1 MIENAQDEALIIL
14 AEECSEVIKIIS
26 KIHRYGLDTIAPW
39 WPGQDPETNQ
49 HKLACE
55 LGDLQAMIDIVS
67 DVFCIE
73 KTAIIYNAAAKKSKL
88 KNYSEHLKNY

>member
-1 MIENAQDEALIIL
+1 
-14 AEECSEVIKIIS
+14 
-26 KIHRYGLDTIAPW
+26 
-39 WPGQDPETNQ
+39 
-49 HKLACE
+49 LACE